1 MNHMKEG
8 SSMKIMKKKQYLQ
21 IPRYNLLV
29 IELASWQK
37 WWALLMESAAVL
49 SVPSL
54 FQFNVSQNVAA

>member
-1 MNHMKEG
+1 
-8 SSMKIMKKKQYLQ
+8 MKIMKKKQYLR